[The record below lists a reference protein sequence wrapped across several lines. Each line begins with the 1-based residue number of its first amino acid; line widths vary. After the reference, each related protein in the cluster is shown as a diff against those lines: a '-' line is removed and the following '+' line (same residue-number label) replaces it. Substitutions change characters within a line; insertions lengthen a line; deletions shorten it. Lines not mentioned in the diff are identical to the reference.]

1 MGRMS
6 PRGGRMN
13 VDLRKNQ
20 GDFAALEYNVDE
32 VSSDTDVRFMSA
44 LFQCLLTDSVFFFP
58 HAPLSQATSSRWPLP
73 LYELCCGAAALKSCK
88 QHLLQ

>member
-44 LFQCLLTDSVFFFP
+44 LFQCLLTDSGFFFP
-58 HAPLSQATSSRWPLP
+58 PCSLEPSHFLSLASSTV
-73 LYELCCGAAALKSCK
+73 
-88 QHLLQ
+88 

>member
-6 PRGGRMN
+6 LRGGRMN

-32 VSSDTDVRFMSA
+32 VSSDTEKAHS
-44 LFQCLLTDSVFFFP
+44 
-58 HAPLSQATSSRWPLP
+58 
-73 LYELCCGAAALKSCK
+73 
-88 QHLLQ
+88 